1 MLVEVPQ
8 RLEYYCILVF
18 WFSGMMVNYERVAS
32 YGIMIGYG
40 IIKMIID
47 DYCGI
52 MVTSEGPLM
61 AL

>member
-1 MLVEVPQ
+1 
-8 RLEYYCILVF
+8 
-18 WFSGMMVNYERVAS
+18 MMVNYERVAS

-52 MVTSEGPLM
+52 MVMSEGPLM

>member
-40 IIKMIID
+40 ILKMIID
-47 DYCGI
+47 D
-52 MVTSEGPLM
+52 
-61 AL
+61 